1 MDENIVNQFLPISGN
16 FCDRVFWVGIGCNSK
31 TEHLLI
37 EMAIEHIFVEHQLLS
52 SAMPRATIFD
62 GIAGFATI
70 ENKAAL
76 IEFCRSRNL
85 PLKTFSAEVL
95 QNVIVPH
102 PSQVV
107 KDKVGTPSVAEAAAI
122 LACRAEEDACV
133 QGFPPVEQSIRSQSR
148 KEVSNCNLIVPK
160 QIFRAQGLSGAVTIA
175 VAI

>member
-1 MDENIVNQFLPISGN
+1 MDEKIVNQFLPTSDN
-16 FCDRVFWVGIGCNSK
+16 SCDRVLWVGIGCNSK
-31 TEHLLI
+31 TERLLI
-37 EMAIEHIFVEHQLLS
+37 EMAIKHIFIEHQLLE
-52 SAMPRATIFD
+52 SA
-62 GIAGFATI
+62 IAGFATI
-70 ENKAAL
+70 DNKAAL
-76 IEFCRSRNL
+76 SEFCLARNL

-107 KDKVGTPSVAEAAAI
+107 KNKVGTPSVAEAAAI
-122 LACRAEEDACV
+122 LACRAKLH
-133 QGFPPVEQSIRSQSR
+133 R